1 MNLFTM
7 FSGSVNNHR
16 PDDKLMRHL
25 MRTQTQDHPVEVSVE
40 LLVCL
45 DHIWI
50 VRICERIDSRRT
62 TCTLST
68 SAQGS
73 SRPSGSWLRRRSG
86 TPAKSP
92 LIRRDHALLFNS
104 PMRDE
109 PDAA

>member
-50 VRICERIDSRRT
+50 VFIGERADLTGT
-62 TCTLST
+62 TCTLPA

-73 SRPSGSWLRRRSG
+73 SRQSGSWLRRRSG